1 MKLLQLYESI
11 LNAACLSVDAD
22 GFVSVR
28 LQNDNSPTT
37 VNGKRLALPT
47 QKHLANPQ
55 PDSKMI
61 FHPLSENIMRGESE
75 VTTKLR
81 HSFNV
86 RFNFTFAAVA
96 QSLLQIA
103 SSVAEHHKLNPEQS
117 EVLSALKD
125 ADETTLVNFSKIM
138 VNSIKND
145 PGKSFVNIY
154 LKRGGKI
161 GDKKYARIGVVSFP
175 FYEQLQNKEEDV
187 CGVKLRVKDRATLK
201 ALCEYI
207 FPAIKNTEA
216 YNAGSDS
223 QIAPFLEAL
232 MKTVKCLAM
241 CFNDIFDLFN
251 KHIEGYE
258 ELVFNSD
265 WVETL
270 DNLPS
275 LMNEIRMI
283 PIQAGNEGSTK
294 ANGVVGSNLPTQQP
308 LVTPVTQPIQN
319 TAYTPP
325 VPMQTNY
332 HNQQYNQPV
341 VQNPTMPQGL
351 VKTDKGIDLQ
361 SLLKSNPAMFGNHNF
376 QQQMQ
381 QVQAPYV
388 PRFANPQFNQPQNNF
403 NQNPGY
409 PMPGNNFN
417 RFGSV

>member
-1 MKLLQLYESI
+1 MKLLELYESI
-11 LNAACLSVDAD
+11 LKAACLSVDND
-22 GFVSVR
+22 GFVSVK
-28 LQNDNSPTT
+28 LQNDNSPSM

-55 PDSKMI
+55 PDSKML
-61 FHPLSENIMRGESE
+61 FHPLAENIMRGESE
-75 VTTKLR
+75 VITKLR

-86 RFNFTFAAVA
+86 RFNFTFAALG

-103 SSVAEHHKLNPEQS
+103 SSVAEHHKLTPEQS

-125 ADETTLVNFSKIM
+125 ADETTAINFSKIM
-138 VNSIKND
+138 INSIKND
-145 PGKSFVNIY
+145 PGKAFVNIY

-175 FYEQLQNKEEDV
+175 FYEQLQNKDEDV

-251 KHIEGYE
+251 KHIDGYE

-265 WVETL
+265 WVEGL

-275 LMNEIRMI
+275 MMGEIRMI

-294 ANGVVGSNLPTQQP
+294 ANGTVVNTMPVQVP
-308 LVTPVTQPIQN
+308 LVTPVAQQ
-319 TAYTPP
+319 TPVHFVSP
-325 VPMQTNY
+325 
-332 HNQQYNQPV
+332 QQYNNPV
-341 VQNPTMPQGL
+341 VQNPVTPQGL
-351 VKTDKGIDLQ
+351 IKTDKGIDLQ
-361 SLLKSNPAMFGNHNF
+361 SLLRSNPAVFGNQYSQHYQH
-376 QQQMQ
+376 QQP
-381 QVQAPYV
+381 QAPYV
-388 PRFANPQFNQPQNNF
+388 PRFANPQFSQNQNMNGF
-403 NQNPGY
+403 NQNPVMGY
-409 PMPGNNFN
+409 PGNNFN
-417 RFGSV
+417 RFGNV

>member
-1 MKLLQLYESI
+1 MKLLELYESI
-11 LNAACLSVDAD
+11 LKAACLSVDND
-22 GFVSVR
+22 GFVSVK
-28 LQNDNSPTT
+28 LQNDNSPSM

-55 PDSKMI
+55 PDSKML
-61 FHPLSENIMRGESE
+61 FHPLAENIMRGESE
-75 VTTKLR
+75 VITKLR

-86 RFNFTFAAVA
+86 RFNFTFAALG

-103 SSVAEHHKLNPEQS
+103 SSIAEHHKLSPEQS

-125 ADETTLVNFSKIM
+125 ADETTAINFSKIM
-138 VNSIKND
+138 INSIKND
-145 PGKSFVNIY
+145 PGKAFVNIY

-161 GDKKYARIGVVSFP
+161 GEKKYARIGVVSFP
-175 FYEQLQNKEEDV
+175 FYEQLQNKDEDV

-207 FPAIKNTEA
+207 FPAIKNPEA

-251 KHIEGYE
+251 KHIDGYE

-265 WVETL
+265 WVEGL

-275 LMNEIRMI
+275 MMGEIRMI

-294 ANGVVGSNLPTQQP
+294 AIGTVGTNMPVQQP
-308 LVTPVTQPIQN
+308 LVTPVAQQAPAQFVS
-319 TAYTPP
+319 P
-325 VPMQTNY
+325 QQSY
-332 HNQQYNQPV
+332 HPQQQMGYNNPV

-351 VKTDKGIDLQ
+351 IKTDKGIDLQ
-361 SLLKSNPAMFGNHNF
+361 SLLRSNPAVFGNQNF
-376 QQQMQ
+376 QHQQMQ

-403 NQNPGY
+403 NQNPGF
-409 PMPGNNFN
+409 PMSGNNFN